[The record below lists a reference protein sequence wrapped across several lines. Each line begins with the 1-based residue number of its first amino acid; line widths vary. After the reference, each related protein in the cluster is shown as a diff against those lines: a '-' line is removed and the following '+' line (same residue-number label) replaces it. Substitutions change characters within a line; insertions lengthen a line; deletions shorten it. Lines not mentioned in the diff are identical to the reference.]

1 MIVKSLL
8 GVFLVILLVSVTE
21 QAPWSDEDHDRPA
34 LSERVEEFLNNLNR
48 DGLDDSEKIKYLGE
62 ILIALSYYKYK
73 DPNKLQHCA
82 GQKIVQDGYRDIQR
96 QPYDEDE
103 EYHYESSD
111 SHDRGV
117 DGHKRNHEDYDYSH
131 LEEYDDEDRHH
142 VINGDEEEHEMAAGH
157 PQTDEDEE
165 DDYSHGYSHDYDEGE
180 DEDERES
187 YSRGGGDAGYHRRG
201 SQEQSYD
208 PHSGQRAPGY
218 SDPSEY
224 EHSGDYDNSHYQQ
237 YSSTPS
243 TTNKIDYY
251 LNQIQ
256 LHSVPAD
263 LAQYAESYL
272 KHSKD
277 SIRYYASHAK
287 DFEKIR
293 PCLENVMKYFNILN
307 DDLAK
312 EYIRCQ
318 RQCYL
323 DRLTSYTSAISQY
336 TVTTNACINSRMH

>member
-21 QAPWSDEDHDRPA
+21 Q
-34 LSERVEEFLNNLNR
+34 
-48 DGLDDSEKIKYLGE
+48 
-62 ILIALSYYKYK
+62 
-73 DPNKLQHCA
+73 
-82 GQKIVQDGYRDIQR
+82 
-96 QPYDEDE
+96 
-103 EYHYESSD
+103 
-111 SHDRGV
+111 DRGV
-117 DGHKRNHEDYDYSH
+117 DGHNTDHEEYDYSH
-131 LEEYDDEDRHH
+131 VDEYDDENRHH
-142 VINGDEEEHEMAAGH
+142 VVNGDEEEHEMARGH
-157 PQTDEDEE
+157 TKSHEQDD
-165 DDYSHGYSHDYDEGE
+165 DDYLFSHGYDGYDDGE
-180 DEDERES
+180 DEDEQQS
-187 YSRGGGDAGYHRRG
+187 YSRGGDRAVSHRRG

-218 SDPSEY
+218 AESSEY

-243 TTNKIDYY
+243 TANQIDHY

-277 SIRYYASHAK
+277 SIRYYAAHAK

-293 PCLENVMKYFNILN
+293 PCLEAVMKYFNILN

-312 EYIRCQ
+312 EYVRCQ
-318 RQCYL
+318 RQCFL
-323 DRLTSYTSAISQY
+323 DRLNSYTTAISQF
-336 TVTTNACINSRMH
+336 TVTTNNCINNRLH